1 MATPREPSPV
11 AVPLRREA
19 LARLTAPLHRHRGRR
34 SARGID
40 SQSRMLGHRTVN
52 QNKGHWVTLLL
63 AQRSPLPGNSYFW
76 RTASIRGLTLADFL
90 FQVFH
95 THHRNPGFA
104 CGSNGGLINCTGGPA
119 GS

>member
-1 MATPREPSPV
+1 MATQREPAPV

-40 SQSRMLGHRTVN
+40 SQGRMLEQRIVN
-52 QNKGHWVTLLL
+52 QNKDHWVTPLL

-76 RTASIRGLTLADFL
+76 RTALPCAPWIFS
-90 FQVFH
+90 
-95 THHRNPGFA
+95 
-104 CGSNGGLINCTGGPA
+104 CA
-119 GS
+119 G

>member
-1 MATPREPSPV
+1 MATQREPSPV

-40 SQSRMLGHRTVN
+40 SQSRMLEQRTVN

-76 RTASIRGLTLADFL
+76 RTAGKASSPF
-90 FQVFH
+90 
-95 THHRNPGFA
+95 NE
-104 CGSNGGLINCTGGPA
+104 
-119 GS
+119 